1 MCTKNRILFIILFG
15 LGSIF
20 IPLYWITSVAL
31 FGLVGYM
38 SLCIGS
44 VILLRNAIINMRR
57 RTKKNSDTKQKPTL
71 NEDTMH

>member
-1 MCTKNRILFIILFG
+1 MGTKNRILFIILFG
-15 LGSIF
+15 SGSIF
-20 IPLYWITSVAL
+20 IPLYWITSVAI

-57 RTKKNSDTKQKPTL
+57 ITKKNSDTKQKPTL